1 MGATPV
7 VSAPGA
13 AAEPNAPDPGKAR
26 VEIYGQVMADAI
38 YDFKKMN
45 PQEPEK
51 SYLFFGGGNMMPDL
65 GGRVIATANL
75 TPDKETGIGDWTE
88 EQFVKGG
95 RADLATKE
103 AAEAEL
109 IRHYLPEPIADDELN
124 RLIDAA
130 IAESGA
136 TSMKDMGAV
145 MGRLMPALKGRAEGA
160 VVSARV
166 KERLG

>member
-1 MGATPV
+1 MAGIV
-7 VSAPGA
+7 ERIQEDQKA
-13 AAEPNAPDPGKAR
+13 ALKAR
-26 VEIYGQVMADAI
+26 ERDRVAALRLLSSELKNRRIELGRDLTDEDAI
-38 YDFKKMN
+38 EVLSRALK
-45 PQEPEK
+45 QRRE
-51 SYLFFGGGNMMPDL
+51 S
-65 GGRVIATANL
+65 
-75 TPDKETGIGDWTE
+75 E